1 MLGVLITRFLFVF
14 LRLFELFFIGRVII
28 SWLPLDYSNP
38 IVRFL
43 YTFTEPVLAPF
54 RNFLLRFRFFQSLP
68 IDFSPLLVFVLL
80 DIIRSLL
87 IQIL

>member
-1 MLGVLITRFLFVF
+1 MFEVFIARIIFVLF
-14 LRLFELFFIGRVII
+14 RLFELFLLGRVII

-38 IVRFL
+38 FVRFF
-43 YTFTEPVLAPF
+43 YTLTEPILAPI

-68 IDFSPLLVFVLL
+68 LDFSPIVAYILM
-80 DIIRSLL
+80 DIVYSVV

>member
-1 MLGVLITRFLFVF
+1 MLRVLIARFLFVF
-14 LRLFELFFIGRVII
+14 IRLFELFFVGRVII

-43 YTFTEPVLAPF
+43 YTFTEPVLAPI

>member
-1 MLGVLITRFLFVF
+1 MLGILVARFLFVF
-14 LRLFELFFIGRVII
+14 LRLFELFFIARVII

-43 YTFTEPVLAPF
+43 YTFTEPILTPI
-54 RNFLLRFRFFQSLP
+54 RNFLFRFRFFQTLP

-80 DIIRSLL
+80 DVIRSLL